1 MNLKVYILA
10 IATFVVGT
18 VELIVGGI
26 LDIIANDLHIS
37 LSSAGWLIT
46 LYALVFAVSAPVL
59 MTITAKV
66 ERKKLYLWTLV
77 VFLIG
82 NVIAAFSPNYIALVV
97 GRIISAA
104 GGSLIIVLSIT
115 IASSIVKE
123 KYQARAI
130 GTITMGV
137 SASLVLGIPLGLLIG
152 KAYGWRAPF
161 ILISAL
167 TLITMIGIAVLLP
180 RIAPKQVIPLRQQ
193 LLTLKKPKII
203 SAQLTTVLVLSG
215 HLTLYAY
222 FTPFLQEVLHLNA
235 NWISF
240 VYFVFGIAAVVGG
253 GLGGWSADRWGSVKS
268 TLVIIP
274 AFAIVI
280 FLIPISTFS
289 FYLFLVVMVVW
300 SMLSWAITPAQQN
313 YLIKTAPESS
323 DIQLSLNASA
333 LQLGIALGSAV
344 GGVVIANHSIVNNA
358 WVGGLFVLV
367 AFLCAI
373 FSVTRP
379 SIELLATKERFEHL
393 QKESV

>member
-1 MNLKVYILA
+1 
-10 IATFVVGT
+10 
-18 VELIVGGI
+18 
-26 LDIIANDLHIS
+26 
-37 LSSAGWLIT
+37 
-46 LYALVFAVSAPVL
+46 
-59 MTITAKV
+59 
-66 ERKKLYLWTLV
+66 
-77 VFLIG
+77 
-82 NVIAAFSPNYIALVV
+82 
-97 GRIISAA
+97 
-104 GGSLIIVLSIT
+104 
-115 IASSIVKE
+115 
-123 KYQARAI
+123 
-130 GTITMGV
+130 MGV

-161 ILISAL
+161 ILISVL

-280 FLIPISTFS
+280 FLIPVSTFS